1 LASCSFAV
9 YIAPRDAHFPSFVL
23 SCSASKLGDNSFQTT
38 RHLYFGVPT
47 TLVLMIGGSFLIEFL
62 IRAFDLPGIQ
72 Y

>member
-1 LASCSFAV
+1 
-9 YIAPRDAHFPSFVL
+9 VL